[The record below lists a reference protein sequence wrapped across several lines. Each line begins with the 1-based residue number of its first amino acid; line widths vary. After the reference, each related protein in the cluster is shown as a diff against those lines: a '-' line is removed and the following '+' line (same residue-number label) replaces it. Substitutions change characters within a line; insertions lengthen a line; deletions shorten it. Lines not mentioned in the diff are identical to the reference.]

1 MVGYITDSMHV
12 NLSKLRVL
20 VMEREVWRAAVRGVA
35 KGRTQPATELKDTDS
50 LSFKGGLST
59 LCSSSSYL
67 ILPQAGVASQLTHL
81 T

>member
-50 LSFKGGLST
+50 LSFKGG
-59 LCSSSSYL
+59 
-67 ILPQAGVASQLTHL
+67 
-81 T
+81 